1 MTQLNITI
9 DSDQIQTLI
18 AQCAADELAKD
29 IRTLVFNQIMEQQR
43 TEYI

>member
-18 AQCAADELAKD
+18 AQCAANELAKNVL
-29 IRTLVFNQIMEQQR
+29 TTVFNQIMEPG
-43 TEYI
+43 